1 MQLHSLVYKLLQL
14 CVIRGV
20 FMTICPQCGYVR
32 KKSDSIIRDTECPKC
47 GIIYSKWQNK
57 PAGEHAP
64 LPLDASLEI
73 SSEKSA
79 QKKTQIERLVIY
91 AAVAVVFIALI
102 HSLVVPF
109 MIKQFRSIKNGG
121 DASTRVESSA
131 AMDEQISG
139 KVRSA
144 NSPSAE
150 SHNPVL
156 PQRELSITDIIRS
169 NRDSIV
175 VVKTASGIGS
185 GFFINRDGYI
195 VTNRHVLSKAG
206 RAEIKTAN
214 GTVFRVLQIIQED
227 SEADLVIASTDAT
240 TQESKPVSLNS
251 RLPEVGEKIIV
262 IGNPMGL
269 EQTVSDGIVSAVRRS
284 QYAVDFIQVTAPVSA
299 GNSGGP
305 LLNMRGEVI
314 GVATFQYRSGQ
325 NLNFCVAASRIS
337 ALQQGSSSY
346 GVSSGGD
353 VQSPGGR
360 DVYCYTDSGGQV
372 SFVDWKTGMLVSRPD
387 GSLDRVKFEKWVL
400 EQIGGNPENIN
411 PEREAR
417 DDVERNREQL
427 FKSVFPHRSI
437 SDTNLTSAEKDWL
450 DRRHQRHY
458 VEVYNQA
465 MSRRNDAVRKYH
477 SMMNAFDR
485 FNAARRP

>member
-1 MQLHSLVYKLLQL
+1 
-14 CVIRGV
+14 
-20 FMTICPQCGYVR
+20 MTICPQCGYVR
-32 KKSDSIIRDTECPKC
+32 KKSDSIISDAECPKC

-57 PAGEHAP
+57 PAGEN
-64 LPLDASLEI
+64 LPSSTGLSQEI
-73 SSEKSA
+73 FAEKGVK
-79 QKKTQIERLVIY
+79 KKTSIERLVIY

-109 MIKQFRSIKNGG
+109 IIKQFRSEKN
-121 DASTRVESSA
+121 ASDPSATIESSA
-131 AMDEQISG
+131 AMDDQVSG
-139 KVRSA
+139 KARST
-144 NSPSAE
+144 NSPSVE
-150 SHNPVL
+150 YNPAL
-156 PQRELSITDIIRS
+156 HQRELSITDIIRS
-169 NRDSIV
+169 NRNSIV
-175 VVKTASGIGS
+175 VVRTASGIGS
-185 GFFINRDGYI
+185 GFFINREGYI

-206 RAEIKTAN
+206 RAEIKTAA
-214 GTVFRVLQIIQED
+214 GHVFRVLQIIQED

-240 TQESKPVSLNS
+240 AQESNPVTLSS

-269 EQTVSDGIVSAVRRS
+269 EQTVSDGIVSAVRRN

-360 DVYCYTDSGGQV
+360 DVYCYADSGGQV

-411 PEREAR
+411 PERDAR

-427 FKSVFPHRSI
+427 FKSVFPHRSM
-437 SDTNLTSAEKDWL
+437 SDTNLTGAEKDWL
-450 DRRHQRHY
+450 DRRYQRHY
-458 VEVYNQA
+458 VEAYNQS

-477 SMMNAFDR
+477 AMMNTFDR
-485 FNAARRP
+485 FNATRRP